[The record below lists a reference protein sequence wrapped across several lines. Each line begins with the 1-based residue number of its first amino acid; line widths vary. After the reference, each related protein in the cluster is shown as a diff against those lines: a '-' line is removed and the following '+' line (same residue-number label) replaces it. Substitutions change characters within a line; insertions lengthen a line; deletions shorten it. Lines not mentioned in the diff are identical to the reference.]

1 MSRGHFVLSSSDD
14 WQRIAQGGTLENRM
28 SVEINPILL
37 RGPWRSGFAL
47 DLQTT
52 SSVLIGTDSAG
63 HKRFDTTRPP
73 MGELLYRLK
82 YGNDSTALGEIV
94 ETVVG
99 FLRTWKVEVDGIV
112 PVPASK
118 VRKFQPLLEVAKAL
132 CERTG
137 IPLRGEYVSKVKA
150 TSQLKDEADFN
161 KKVEVLNSALTVDRS
176 LAQGARILLLD
187 DLYQTGATVD
197 TITRKLLQDGGAAA
211 VYLLTLTKSRR

>member
-1 MSRGHFVLSSSDD
+1 MAVK
-14 WQRIAQGGTLENRM
+14 
-28 SVEINPILL
+28 INPIFL

-63 HKRFDTTRPP
+63 HKRFDTIRRP

-82 YGNDSTALGEIV
+82 YGNDPTAVGGIV
-94 ETVVG
+94 ETVAG
-99 FLRTWKVEVDGIV
+99 FLQTWKAEIDCIV
-112 PVPASK
+112 PVPPSK
-118 VRKFQPLLEVAKAL
+118 GRKLQPLLAVAKAL
-132 CERTG
+132 CEHTG
-137 IPLRGEYVSKVKA
+137 IPLRTGCVTKVRA
-150 TSQLKDEADFN
+150 TTQLKDETDYD
-161 KKVEVLNSALTVDRS
+161 KKVEVLNGALTVDRGVT
-176 LAQGARILLLD
+176 QGARILLLD